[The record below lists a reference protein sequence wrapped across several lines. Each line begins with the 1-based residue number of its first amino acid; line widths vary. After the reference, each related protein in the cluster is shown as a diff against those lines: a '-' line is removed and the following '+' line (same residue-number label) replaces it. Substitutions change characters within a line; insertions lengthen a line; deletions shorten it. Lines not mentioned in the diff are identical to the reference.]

1 LHPAP
6 VCRLRTQGI
15 VQTPASPAYLHA
27 LRTLPNLDILFAL
40 AGLLPA
46 GDLPDALEKDSS
58 NIREFARER
67 LLVTLSIDVQVK
79 ERIAEAFREA
89 PTAWLQG
96 RRKKLLT
103 CHRAHIV
110 ATRTPEGLPLQA
122 TIVPHACNTPAC
134 PTCNRRKS
142 LEYFL
147 RAFKALTK
155 QLDKIEHLSHAVFT
169 VKNCPWG
176 RLEDTIVRLLI
187 VWQRMQHSDDW
198 KAHVSGFF
206 WGLEITINRRS
217 QTWHPHIHALLH
229 SRFWQKD
236 KLKAT
241 WKHLLSH
248 QVLFGNTHIKAATR
262 EEHNIAAAIHECT
275 KYITPGFEEPGVAP
289 PQLWELATAM
299 HRKRRKGSGGTLRIP
314 TKEKPE
320 VRWRI
325 EGGLKKVLE
334 RARENTD
341 SVLTRTVIAAIWSD
355 RAQLLEIATSYP
367 PSLWAIA
374 PKRKTKEREE
384 RRRAA
389 GT

>member
-1 LHPAP
+1 MAD
-6 VCRLRTQGI
+6 
-15 VQTPASPAYLHA
+15 TPPSPAYLDA
-27 LRTLPNLDILFAL
+27 LRSLPNLDILLAL
-40 AGLLPA
+40 AGLLPQ
-46 GDLPDALEKDSS
+46 GDLPDALEKDVS

-67 LLVTLSIDVQVK
+67 LVIPLARENRLKAQ
-79 ERIAEAFREA
+79 IAEAFREA
-89 PTAWLQG
+89 PTTWLQT
-96 RRKKLLT
+96 RCKKLLT

-110 ATRTPEGLPLQA
+110 ATRRPDGQPLQA

-147 RAFKALTK
+147 RAFKALSK
-155 QLDKIEHLSHAVFT
+155 KLDAIDHLSHLVCT
-169 VKNCPWG
+169 VRNCPWG
-176 RLEDTIVRLLI
+176 SLSDTLTRLLI
-187 VWQRMQHSDDW
+187 VWQRFQHSQDFLG
-198 KAHVSGFF
+198 HVSGFF

-229 SRFWQKD
+229 SRFWPKD

-248 QVLFGNTHIKAATR
+248 QVLFGNTHIKTATR
-262 EEHNIAAAIHECT
+262 EGHNIAAAIHECT
-275 KYITPGFEEPGVAP
+275 KYITPGFEEPAVAP
-289 PQLWELATAM
+289 MQLWELATAM
-299 HRKRRKGSGGTLRIP
+299 HRIRRKGSGGTLRIP

-320 VRWRI
+320 LRWHV

-341 SVLTRTVIAAIWSD
+341 SILTRAVIAAIWSD
-355 RAQLLEIATSYP
+355 RATLLEIATSYP

-374 PKRKTKEREE
+374 PKQDTAR
-384 RRRAA
+384 
-389 GT
+389 